1 MLPYCTRRR
10 VTGRNETKRVHF
22 LLDAHILAMIKQVD
36 SRFIRISH
44 TSPTFTPVRLVVP
57 CVGKLFFTFVFFR
70 NSLILTHFELNIVLT
85 IHNSK

>member
-22 LLDAHILAMIKQVD
+22 FLDAHILAMIKQVD

-44 TSPTFTPVRLVVP
+44 TSPTFTPVQLVVP
-57 CVGKLFFTFVFFR
+57 CVGKLFTFGFFF